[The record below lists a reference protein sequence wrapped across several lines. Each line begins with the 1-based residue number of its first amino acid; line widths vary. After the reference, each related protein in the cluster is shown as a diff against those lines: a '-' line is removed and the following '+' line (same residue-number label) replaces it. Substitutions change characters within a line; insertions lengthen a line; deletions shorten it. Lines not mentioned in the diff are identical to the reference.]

1 MCGIVGFFNRKENI
15 NADPISGMVDIIR
28 HRGPN
33 DDGIEK
39 LSMFNKSLK
48 ENVIAGFVRL
58 SIRDLSMKGHQPM
71 FNDDK
76 SIMITFNGE
85 IYNADEIRDELK
97 AEGITF
103 HSTCDTEVIIKHY
116 EKYGIEKTIEKMNG
130 MFGIALYDLKEDC
143 IFLIRDRLGEKPLY
157 YYQNNNVFMFA
168 SEYKAFYAH
177 PAFKPE
183 LNENGIDEYCLYRY
197 VSDNETLLKG
207 VYCVRPGSYLKITS
221 EDIQEYIYY
230 NIPGYGVKKTKISD
244 KQFEDAVVKSVKSR
258 LVSDVEVGVQLSGG
272 VDSSIA
278 MHIANHGNGKI
289 KSFSMIFDNPEYSE
303 EEYIRKVLEVS
314 GGEPYMYKMPK
325 VDYLEALKET
335 TWNFEAPVNHHGS
348 VQLHYLC
355 KSAQEKVNVILTGEG
370 ADELLGGYSWYP
382 ASMFCNS
389 SKLVWRIR
397 TLSHKIRHKDNMY
410 WEDKQNYTDEEKF
423 ILADSQT
430 PPCLI
435 EGLRPQLNYKSVLDK
450 RKKMYYSC
458 NGMGVEKKLN
468 YEMKTFMVDLLMRQ
482 DKVSMASSIECRV
495 PFVDQD
501 FIEFVRAN
509 VSVSDMV
516 RRQSFG
522 RKKQN
527 TKLILKRL
535 AAKYFGDDFAY
546 RKKMGLPSPLAEYF
560 YEPEFRD
567 YMQNVILP
575 NVKKR
580 NIFNYDYVKECYEE
594 KKNLTNVVWRA
605 LTFEIWAM
613 MYLDNDGR
621 NVLEYAKS

>member
-1 MCGIVGFFNRKENI
+1 
-15 NADPISGMVDIIR
+15 
-28 HRGPN
+28 
-33 DDGIEK
+33 
-39 LSMFNKSLK
+39 
-48 ENVIAGFVRL
+48 
-58 SIRDLSMKGHQPM
+58 
-71 FNDDK
+71 
-76 SIMITFNGE
+76 
-85 IYNADEIRDELK
+85 
-97 AEGITF
+97 
-103 HSTCDTEVIIKHY
+103 
-116 EKYGIEKTIEKMNG
+116 
-130 MFGIALYDLKEDC
+130 
-143 IFLIRDRLGEKPLY
+143 
-157 YYQNNNVFMFA
+157 
-168 SEYKAFYAH
+168 
-177 PAFKPE
+177 
-183 LNENGIDEYCLYRY
+183 
-197 VSDNETLLKG
+197 
-207 VYCVRPGSYLKITS
+207 
-221 EDIQEYIYY
+221 
-230 NIPGYGVKKTKISD
+230 
-244 KQFEDAVVKSVKSR
+244 
-258 LVSDVEVGVQLSGG
+258 
-272 VDSSIA
+272 
-278 MHIANHGNGKI
+278 
-289 KSFSMIFDNPEYSE
+289 
-303 EEYIRKVLEVS
+303 
-314 GGEPYMYKMPK
+314 
-325 VDYLEALKET
+325 
-335 TWNFEAPVNHHGS
+335 
-348 VQLHYLC
+348 
-355 KSAQEKVNVILTGEG
+355 
-370 ADELLGGYSWYP
+370 
-382 ASMFCNS
+382 MFCNS
-389 SKLVWRIR
+389 SNLVWRIR